1 MAFYKD
7 MSHDNAF
14 ISHQEVGFPLF
25 LHMELHLNYVF
36 YPRIVAQTTFSN
48 NTLLSVITLHIMA
61 VLHSAQF
68 KQNNNIKIT
77 AKKYFFNSSQQKSK
91 HLKHMLEIFIS
102 SPLHAGNFSFS
113 LSLSVSPKFWC
124 QGE

>member
-68 KQNNNIKIT
+68 KNQIKREIIKIDVNNNEKILFQLQST
-77 AKKYFFNSSQQKSK
+77 KIQAFKTHVRDFYF
-91 HLKHMLEIFIS
+91 
-102 SPLHAGNFSFS
+102 
-113 LSLSVSPKFWC
+113 
-124 QGE
+124 